1 MTSQGTAHGRFQRAI
16 RDRDLRRATMAAHEL
31 GHVSLADALALTLLA
46 AELEDERWPRVAAR
60 WLARLVIES
69 PAITIN
75 EAALAAAAVLGL
87 IGPDRPLAAET
98 LRQLASSHGHASV
111 AALLDSRR

>member
-16 RDRDLRRATMAAHEL
+16 RDGDLRRARMHAREL

-46 AELEDERWPRVAAR
+46 AELEDECWPRAAGR
-60 WLARLVIES
+60 WVGRLLVES

-75 EAALAAAAVLGL
+75 EAVMAPPLSPGWLAR
-87 IGPDRPLAAET
+87 IER
-98 LRQLASSHGHASV
+98 
-111 AALLDSRR
+111 